1 MGHLNFMVFNKRDLT
16 PKGRERERE
25 REKEQEICALPLLRV
40 VDVTIHSNENKFLS
54 RKCLKEKPYFM
65 VIWLLQTSD
74 KILSIKKPL

>member
-1 MGHLNFMVFNKRDLT
+1 M
-16 PKGRERERE
+16 
-25 REKEQEICALPLLRV
+25 LRV
-40 VDVTIHSNENKFLS
+40 VDATIHTNENKFFF